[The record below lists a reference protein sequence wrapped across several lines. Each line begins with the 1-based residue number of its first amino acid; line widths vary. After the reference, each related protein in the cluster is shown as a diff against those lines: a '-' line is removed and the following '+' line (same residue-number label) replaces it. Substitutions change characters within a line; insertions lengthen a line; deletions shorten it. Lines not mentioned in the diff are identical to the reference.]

1 LSPTQR
7 ESASGATKEARIERV
22 ARKPIVLNAVDF
34 DPPAPPVMRKSVD
47 ASIGS
52 FNESID
58 FATYPKAE
66 HFDPRAF
73 LPDALESLANKVF
86 DTECMEDS
94 NFSNILGQA
103 DMEESDLACCKE
115 GGGKPYNEEGLHSF
129 FKEKIQSQN
138 PGLFNTI
145 ESILEEEKGEGEA
158 SKAAAAR
165 SSESGDSRH
174 KKPAY
179 MDSNHSVSASSL
191 NLSEPSLLE
200 TSTDNSPM
208 PYIGS
213 TKAAGETDE
222 QKKTSISSPSKLP
235 TKAIGPPKKATSFQ
249 YMPQSKPVEPPRRR
263 SISTER
269 VQWQQNRS
277 GGLKRVDSLQSLSQ
291 KGACVMWYIILLML
305 DAVFAV
311 FCYDLLTPYHT
322 HN

>member
-1 LSPTQR
+1 
-7 ESASGATKEARIERV
+7 
-22 ARKPIVLNAVDF
+22 
-34 DPPAPPVMRKSVD
+34 
-47 ASIGS
+47 
-52 FNESID
+52 
-58 FATYPKAE
+58 
-66 HFDPRAF
+66 
-73 LPDALESLANKVF
+73 
-86 DTECMEDS
+86 
-94 NFSNILGQA
+94 
-103 DMEESDLACCKE
+103 
-115 GGGKPYNEEGLHSF
+115 
-129 FKEKIQSQN
+129 
-138 PGLFNTI
+138 
-145 ESILEEEKGEGEA
+145 
-158 SKAAAAR
+158 
-165 SSESGDSRH
+165 
-174 KKPAY
+174 